1 MENYKKAAQVKLRF
15 TTSKGLLSTEQLM
28 DLGQLE
34 LAAVIKSLKK
44 VVDDSTDDELS
55 FLTDT
60 IKKNSLDELR
70 FEIAKDIYLDK
81 KQRIEDVALES
92 ENKRK
97 NQEILA
103 IIAKKEGD
111 KLEDLSIE
119 DLKKMLK

>member
-1 MENYKKAAQVKLRF
+1 MENYKKASQVKLRF
-15 TTSKGLLSTEQLM
+15 TTGKGLLSAEQLM

-34 LAAVIKSLKK
+34 LAVIIKQLKK
-44 VVDDSTDDELS
+44 VLAESTDDELS
-55 FLTDT
+55 FLTKT
-60 IKKNSLDELR
+60 VKENSLDELR

-81 KQRIEDVALES
+81 KQQILDVTSEA

-103 IIAKKEGD
+103 IIAKKEGE
-111 KLEDLSIE
+111 KLEDLSVE

>member
-1 MENYKKAAQVKLRF
+1 MANYKKAAQVKLRF

-34 LAAVIKSLKK
+34 LATVIKSLKK
-44 VVDDSTDDELS
+44 VVDESTDDELS

-81 KQRIEDVALES
+81 KQRMEDVALES